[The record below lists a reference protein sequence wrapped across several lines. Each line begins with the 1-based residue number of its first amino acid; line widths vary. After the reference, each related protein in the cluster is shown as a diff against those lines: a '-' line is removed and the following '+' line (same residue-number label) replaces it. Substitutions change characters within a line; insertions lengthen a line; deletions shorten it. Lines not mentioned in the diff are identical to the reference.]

1 MNLDLKSLI
10 QEFSRTEITTLWM
23 HHRIEDKYYN
33 IFSIVELCPIE
44 QQYSLP
50 IESRR
55 KYGER
60 VPFVYIKLD
69 QHRTLYLCREF
80 RKTPEEGLN
89 YFLNPK
95 ISQRALS
102 NAMDNV
108 TINSIE
114 KVKPILTK
122 VTLFP
127 SMPLE
132 YILPKRSVAFRICA
146 SFDDKQMIL
155 NQLNEQDIFK
165 VDTLTKKYLGF
176 DLSTYKE
183 YIGAMILALP
193 NPYLRM
199 VKIIGVPKEASIIA
213 SFYERIGKS
222 IIGGE
227 IEISDIRIS
236 GQGFQIKRKILKNKM
251 LIKLPYIVKGV
262 NVKLFDTY
270 KHLIYEDKIKL
281 F

>member
-10 QEFSRTEITTLWM
+10 QEFTRTEITTLWM
-23 HHRIEDKYYN
+23 HHRIENKYYN

-50 IESRR
+50 IGSI
-55 KYGER
+55 KKNGER

-69 QHRTLYLCREF
+69 QYRTLYLSREF
-80 RKTPEEGLN
+80 RKNPEEGLT

-95 ISQRALS
+95 ISQRTLS
-102 NAMDNV
+102 NTMDNL

-114 KVKPILTK
+114 KMNPTLTK
-122 VTLFP
+122 ATKYP
-127 SMPLE
+127 STSLE
-132 YILPKRSVAFRICA
+132 YILPRRSVAFRIWT

-155 NQLNEQDIFK
+155 NKLNAQDIFK
-165 VDTLTKKYLGF
+165 VDTLTKRYLGF
-176 DLSTYKE
+176 NLSTYKE

-193 NPYLRM
+193 NPYMRM

-213 SFYERIGKS
+213 SFYERIGKT

-236 GQGFQIKRKILKNKM
+236 GQGFQIKRKILKSKM